1 MLIGIDP
8 ILNADILHA
17 LRAMGHGDELV
28 IADGSFP
35 AQTVAKRLIRMEAA
49 DLPRMLTAVL
59 SVMPVDGSEP
69 DPVIGMEVIDEPDTI
84 VAAHVAIQEALD
96 ALPGETVKL
105 ARIERFAFYDRAKEA
120 FAVIATGETLF
131 YGNVIIRKGTVN
143 LGGNER
149 APVR

>member
-8 ILNADILHA
+8 ILNADILYA
-17 LRAMGHGDELV
+17 LRAMGHGDEIV

-49 DLPRMLTAVL
+49 DLPRMLKAVL
-59 SVMPVDGSEP
+59 SVMPVDESEP
-69 DPVIGMEVIDEPDTI
+69 DPVIGMEVIGEPERI
-84 VAAHVAIQEALD
+84 MPAHVAIQEELD
-96 ALPGETVKL
+96 ALPGEPVKL
-105 ARIERFAFYDRAKEA
+105 ARIERFAFYDRTKEA

-143 LGGNER
+143 LGGN
-149 APVR
+149 

>member
-8 ILNADILHA
+8 ILNADILFA
-17 LRAMGHGDELV
+17 LRAMGHGDEIV

-35 AQTVAKRLIRMEAA
+35 AQTVARRLIRMEAS
-49 DLPRMLTAVL
+49 DLQRMLRAVL
-59 SVMPVDGSEP
+59 SVMPIDDSEP

-84 VAAHVAIQEALD
+84 VPAHTVIQTELD
-96 ALPGETVKL
+96 AATGGNVKL
-105 ARIERFAFYDRAKEA
+105 NRIERFAFYERTKHA

-143 LGGNER
+143 LGGN
-149 APVR
+149 

>member
-17 LRAMGHGDELV
+17 LRAMGHGDEIV

-49 DLPRMLTAVL
+49 DLPRMLKAVL
-59 SVMPVDGSEP
+59 SVMPVDDSEP
-69 DPVIGMEVIDEPDTI
+69 DPVMGMEVINEPDTI
-84 VAAHVAIQEALD
+84 VPAHVAIQDALD
-96 ALPGETVKL
+96 ALPGEKVQLT
-105 ARIERFAFYDRAKEA
+105 RIERFAFYDRAEKA

-143 LGGNER
+143 LGGN
-149 APVR
+149 